1 MENQQPSK
9 WRVKMKVD
17 YYKREEISSEQGSNP
32 KQKREKLL
40 NREITKMFL
49 RHSEEGEI
57 NKFTHITNFFFQSLV
72 I

>member
-1 MENQQPSK
+1 
-9 WRVKMKVD
+9 MKVD

-32 KQKREKLL
+32 KQK
-40 NREITKMFL
+40 REITKMFL